1 MSIVALPA
9 PMAAVSRYLWGVK
22 ACTQVGLEKMMIDL
36 FETLFRTMIA
46 IFEILSVTMIA
57 ISEILFRTMS
67 FHLFELLDKQD
78 EVFLVL
84 GRPSP
89 FCRVFPIK
97 VKTCAQVMLRII
109 MM

>member
-22 ACTQVGLEKMMIDL
+22 ACTQVGLEKMMIAL
-36 FETLFRTMIA
+36 FETLFGTMIA
-46 IFEILSVTMIA
+46 IFEILSVT
-57 ISEILFRTMS
+57 SS

-89 FCRVFPIK
+89 LCRVFPIE
-97 VKTCAQVMLRII
+97 VKTCAQMMLRII